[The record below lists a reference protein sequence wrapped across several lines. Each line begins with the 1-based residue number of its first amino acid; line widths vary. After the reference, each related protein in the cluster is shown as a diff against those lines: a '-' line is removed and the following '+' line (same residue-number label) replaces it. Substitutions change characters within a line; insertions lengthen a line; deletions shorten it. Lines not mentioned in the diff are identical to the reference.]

1 MSDAHR
7 IFTEH
12 DVKVTSNG
20 ARVLGSPV
28 GSLDFIE
35 QWVTERVKTWVD
47 EIHLLATISLS
58 QPQSVFSALTHG
70 LMNRWTYLSRTCPNI
85 TTFLLPLEEA
95 IRTVLLPS
103 ITGQSAPNDNQRD
116 IFSIP
121 CRLGGLGIPDPSY
134 SSAEQYSNSQLVSF
148 PLTTLV
154 LTQSDI
160 IPPELY
166 IDQLNAKKLIRSS
179 RFQFLAEKTSEVRKS
194 LSPTLL
200 KLFDIAS
207 EKGSSTWLSVLPLRT
222 HGYHLHKG
230 AFRDGLCLRY
240 GWEPPH
246 LPEACICGAKFNV
259 DHAFNCPCGGFPSI
273 RHNELRDIT
282 AALMSEVCHNVT
294 IEPTLQPLSGET
306 LNPRSAITEDD
317 ARSDVRAEG
326 FWSCRQQQAYFD
338 VKVFDPTTAT
348 YRNKPLRSSYRQ
360 LEAGKRRNYQD
371 RIINVEHGSFS
382 PLIFTTSGGMGPTA
396 TTVYKRLASLLSA
409 KRDEHYSKTILYIRC
424 QISFAL
430 LRSAI
435 RCLRGSRSKR
445 TPYTTD
451 SNIELALSEGRVA
464 Y

>member
-1 MSDAHR
+1 MYCTCVH
-7 IFTEH
+7 
-12 DVKVTSNG
+12 
-20 ARVLGSPV
+20 VLY
-28 GSLDFIE
+28 
-35 QWVTERVKTWVD
+35 K
-47 EIHLLATISLS
+47 
-58 QPQSVFSALTHG
+58 
-70 LMNRWTYLSRTCPNI
+70 
-85 TTFLLPLEEA
+85 
-95 IRTVLLPS
+95 
-103 ITGQSAPNDNQRD
+103 
-116 IFSIP
+116 
-121 CRLGGLGIPDPSY
+121 
-134 SSAEQYSNSQLVSF
+134 
-148 PLTTLV
+148 
-154 LTQSDI
+154 
-160 IPPELY
+160 
-166 IDQLNAKKLIRSS
+166 
-179 RFQFLAEKTSEVRKS
+179 
-194 LSPTLL
+194 
-200 KLFDIAS
+200 
-207 EKGSSTWLSVLPLRT
+207 
-222 HGYHLHKG
+222 
-230 AFRDGLCLRY
+230 
-240 GWEPPH
+240 
-246 LPEACICGAKFNV
+246 PEACICGVKLNV
-259 DHAFNCPCGGFPSI
+259 DHAFNCPCGGLPSI

-306 LNPRSAITEDD
+306 LNPHSAITEDD

-338 VKVFDPTTAT
+338 VKVFNPTAAT

-360 LEAGKRRNYQD
+360 LEADKRRNYQD
-371 RIINVEHGSFS
+371 RIINVEHGSFRS